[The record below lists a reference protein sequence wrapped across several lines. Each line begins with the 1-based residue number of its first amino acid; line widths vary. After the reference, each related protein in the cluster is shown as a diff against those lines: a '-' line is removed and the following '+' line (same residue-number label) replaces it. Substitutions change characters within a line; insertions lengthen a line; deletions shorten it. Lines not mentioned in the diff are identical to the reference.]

1 MPATEPL
8 LFDAIRTPRGK
19 GKVNGSLH
27 TTKPV
32 DLVVGLMH
40 EMLSRNADLD
50 PERVDDVVLGCVS
63 PIGDQGGDIAKTA
76 AIKAG
81 LPDTVSGVQLNRFC
95 ASGLEAVNIAAQK
108 VASGWED
115 LVLAGGVESM
125 SRVPMGSDGGA
136 WAMDPETNY
145 DTSFIPQGIG
155 ADLIATVEEF
165 SRDDVDAY
173 AARSQERAATAQARG
188 PLLQLG
194 DPGARHQRPRGP
206 RAGRVHPP
214 GHDGRDARHSSSPR
228 SRRWARWAASTRSR
242 CRSTTGSRRSTTS
255 TRPATRRGSSTARRW
270 SRSATSSTGAE
281 LGLRARAKILATA
294 VSGADPTIMLTGPA
308 PASRKALAKAGL
320 TVDDLD
326 LVEINE
332 AFAAVVLRFV
342 RDMGLDL
349 DKVNVNGGAIAMGH
363 PLGATGA
370 MILGTLRRRARAPEQ
385 ALRPGDPLRRRRN
398 GHRHRRRARL
408 TRCTHARPAAQPL
421 DID

>member
-1 MPATEPL
+1 MGSEAL
-8 LFDAIRTPRGK
+8 VFDAIRTPRGK

-27 TTKPV
+27 ATKPV

-40 EMLSRNADLD
+40 EMLVRNERLD
-50 PERVDDVVLGCVS
+50 PRRVDDVVLGCVS
-63 PIGDQGGDIAKTA
+63 PVGDQGADIAKTA

-81 LPDTVSGVQLNRFC
+81 LPDTVAGVQLNRFC

-115 LVLAGGVESM
+115 LVFAGGVESM

-145 DTSFIPQGIG
+145 DTAFIPQGVG

-165 SRDDVDAY
+165 SREDVDAY
-173 AARSQERAATAQARG
+173 AARSQQRAAAARDEG
-188 PLLQLG
+188 RFARSVVPVCDINEQVVLDHDEFIRPGTTVETLGQLKPSFEVMGEMGGFDAVALQKYHWVERIDHVHTPGNSSGIVDGAALLAIGNEQTGSDLG
-194 DPGARHQRPRGP
+194 LEP
-206 RAGRVHPP
+206 RAR
-214 GHDGRDARHSSSPR
+214 
-228 SRRWARWAASTRSR
+228 
-242 CRSTTGSRRSTTS
+242 
-255 TRPATRRGSSTARRW
+255 
-270 SRSATSSTGAE
+270 
-281 LGLRARAKILATA
+281 IMATA

-320 TVDDLD
+320 DISEID

-342 RDMGLDL
+342 RDMALDL

-363 PLGATGA
+363 PLGATGG
-370 MILGTLRRRARAPEQ
+370 MILGNLIDELEARDQRYGLATLCVGGGMGIATVVERV
-385 ALRPGDPLRRRRN
+385 
-398 GHRHRRRARL
+398 
-408 TRCTHARPAAQPL
+408 
-421 DID
+421 

>member
-1 MPATEPL
+1 MSNSEAL
-8 LFDAIRTPRGK
+8 VFDAIRTPRGK

-27 TTKPV
+27 TVKPV

-40 EMLSRNADLD
+40 EMLVRNESLD
-50 PERVDDVVLGCVS
+50 PRTVDDVVLGCVS
-63 PIGDQGGDIAKTA
+63 PVGDQGADIAKTA

-81 LPDTVSGVQLNRFC
+81 LPETVAGVQLNRFC

-145 DTSFIPQGIG
+145 DTSFIPQGIS

-173 AARSQERAATAQARG
+173 AAQSQARASAAQQEG
-188 PLLQLG
+188 RFNKSVIPVVDINENVVLDRDEFIRPGTTVETLSGLKPSFQMMGEMGGFDAVALQKYHWIEKINHVHT
-194 DPGARHQRPRGP
+194 PGN
-206 RAGRVHPP
+206 
-214 GHDGRDARHSSSPR
+214 SS
-228 SRRWARWAASTRSR
+228 
-242 CRSTTGSRRSTTS
+242 GIVD
-255 TRPATRRGSSTARRW
+255 GSSLMLIGNEK
-270 SRSATSSTGAE
+270 TGAE
-281 LGLRARAKILATA
+281 QGLTPRAKILATA

-320 TVDDLD
+320 SVEDLD

-342 RDMGLDL
+342 KDMGLSM

-370 MILGTLRRRARAPEQ
+370 MILGTLIDE
-385 ALRPGDPLRRRRN
+385 L
-398 GHRHRRRARL
+398 HRTGGKYGLATL
-408 TRCTHARPAAQPL
+408 CVGGGMGIATVVEA
-421 DID
+421 I

>member
-1 MPATEPL
+1 MSNSEAL
-8 LFDAIRTPRGK
+8 VFDAIRTPRGR

-27 TTKPV
+27 TVKPV

-40 EMLSRNADLD
+40 ETLVRNERLD
-50 PERVDDVVLGCVS
+50 PNRVDDVVLGCVS
-63 PIGDQGGDIAKTA
+63 PVGDQGADIAKTA

-81 LPDTVSGVQLNRFC
+81 LPSTVAGVQLNRFC

-145 DTSFIPQGIG
+145 DTSFIPQGIS
-155 ADLIATVEEF
+155 ADLIATIEEF
-165 SRDDVDAY
+165 SREDVDAY
-173 AARSQERAATAQARG
+173 AARSQERAAAAQAEGKFNDSIVPVRDINEHVVLERDEHIRPG
-188 PLLQLG
+188 TTVASLGGLKPSFAGIGEMGGFDAVALQKYHWVEKIDHVHTAG
-194 DPGARHQRPRGP
+194 NSSGIVDGAALMLIGNE
-206 RAGRVHPP
+206 ATGREQALQAK
-214 GHDGRDARHSSSPR
+214 AR
-228 SRRWARWAASTRSR
+228 
-242 CRSTTGSRRSTTS
+242 
-255 TRPATRRGSSTARRW
+255 
-270 SRSATSSTGAE
+270 
-281 LGLRARAKILATA
+281 ILATA

-342 RDMGLDL
+342 RDMGLDM

-370 MILGTLRRRARAPEQ
+370 MILGTLIDELHRTGGRYGLATLCVGGGMGIATVVE
-385 ALRPGDPLRRRRN
+385 AL
-398 GHRHRRRARL
+398 
-408 TRCTHARPAAQPL
+408 
-421 DID
+421 

>member
-8 LFDAIRTPRGK
+8 VFDAIRTPRGK

-27 TTKPV
+27 ATKPV

-40 EMLSRNADLD
+40 EILSRNPDFD
-50 PERVDDVVLGCVS
+50 PNRVDDVVLGCVS
-63 PIGDQGGDIAKTA
+63 PIGDQGADIAKTA

-81 LPDTVSGVQLNRFC
+81 LPYTVSGVQLNRFC

-145 DTSFIPQGIG
+145 DTSFIPQGVS
-155 ADLIATVEEF
+155 ADLIATIEEF
-165 SRDDVDAY
+165 SREDVDVY
-173 AARSQERAATAQARG
+173 ATRSQERASTAQSEGRFSGSVIPVLDINDHVVLDRDEFIRPETTVETLSTLKPSFAAIG
-188 PLLQLG
+188 DMGGFDAVALQKYHWVEKI
-194 DPGARHQRPRGP
+194 DHVHTPGNSSGI
-206 RAGRVHPP
+206 V
-214 GHDGRDARHSSSPR
+214 DG
-228 SRRWARWAASTRSR
+228 AALVAV
-242 CRSTTGSRRSTTS
+242 GNEK
-255 TRPATRRGSSTARRW
+255 
-270 SRSATSSTGAE
+270 TGAE
-281 LGLRARAKILATA
+281 LGLRARARILATA
-294 VSGADPTIMLTGPA
+294 VSGSDPTIMLTGPA

-326 LVEINE
+326 LIEINE

-370 MILGTLRRRARAPEQ
+370 MILGTL
-385 ALRPGDPLRRRRN
+385 
-398 GHRHRRRARL
+398 
-408 TRCTHARPAAQPL
+408 
-421 DID
+421 IDELERQNKRYGLATLCIGGGMGIATVVERI

>member
-1 MPATEPL
+1 MAATEPL
-8 LFDAIRTPRGK
+8 VFDALRTPRGR

-27 TTKPV
+27 ATKPV

-40 EMLSRNADLD
+40 EMLSRHPDFD
-50 PERVDDVVLGCVS
+50 PARVDDVVLGCVT
-63 PIGDQGGDIAKTA
+63 PVGDQGADIAKTA

-125 SRVPMGSDGGA
+125 SRCPMGTDGGA

-155 ADLIATVEEF
+155 ADLIATVEDF
-165 SRDDVDAY
+165 SREDVDAY
-173 AARSQERAATAQARG
+173 AARSQQRAATARAEGRFANSVVPVLDLNDHVVLDHDEFIRPDTTVDTLAG
-188 PLLQLG
+188 LKPSFAAMGEMGGFDAVALQKYHWVEKINHVHT
-194 DPGARHQRPRGP
+194 PGNSSGI
-206 RAGRVHPP
+206 V
-214 GHDGRDARHSSSPR
+214 DG
-228 SRRWARWAASTRSR
+228 ASLVAI
-242 CRSTTGSRRSTTS
+242 GNEK
-255 TRPATRRGSSTARRW
+255 
-270 SRSATSSTGAE
+270 TGAE
-281 LGLRARAKILATA
+281 LGLRARARILATA

-320 TVDDLD
+320 TVDDID

-332 AFAAVVLRFV
+332 AFAAVVLRFI
-342 RDMGLDL
+342 RDMGLDI

-370 MILGTLRRRARAPEQ
+370 MILGTLVDELERQDKRYGLATLCVGGGMGIATVVERV
-385 ALRPGDPLRRRRN
+385 
-398 GHRHRRRARL
+398 
-408 TRCTHARPAAQPL
+408 
-421 DID
+421 